1 MLFGHNTNIKVGETT
16 FHVQTEDRGVATALI
31 DTTVYHTGR
40 VMHRRTNNY
49 HDLIP
54 LNTDREEALRLRLD
68 EQHRATLEDIRSG
81 ALYLAAPPS
90 TVKAPATTEVAVT
103 AAVAVGQAPA
113 NGTHSPADGVRV
125 GIDRVALKLE
135 LRNPRTWLAGKQA
148 RLEIA
153 VTSQSG
159 EPQPGATVTARIEG
173 AATPEEF
180 SSATNSEGN
189 AEIGFVMPKLSGS
202 DAALVVE
209 AVQNHGE
216 APSPTSGRGKLRFAL
231 RTKPRPI

>member
-31 DTTVYHTGR
+31 DTTVYHAGR

-68 EQHRATLEDIRSG
+68 EQHRGTLEDIRSG
-81 ALYLAAPPS
+81 ALHLAAPPPTAKS
-90 TVKAPATTEVAVT
+90 ITAAIPTTAPAEPTT
-103 AAVAVGQAPA
+103 
-113 NGTHSPADGVRV
+113 NGTHNVAGSANANAGQA
-125 GIDRVALKLE
+125 ALKLE
-135 LRNPRTWLAGKQA
+135 LRNARTWLTGKQA
-148 RLEIA
+148 RLEIN
-153 VTSQSG
+153 VTSQAG
-159 EPQPGATVTARIEG
+159 EPQSGATLTARIEG

-180 SSATNSEGN
+180 SAATDSQGN
-189 AEIGFVMPKLSGS
+189 AEISFAMPRLSGS

-216 APSPTSGRGKLRFAL
+216 AASAESACGKLRFAL
-231 RTKPRPI
+231 RTKPRPV